1 MDEWLHIAHTM
12 EPENVQQAKQG
23 VSIKG
28 LLADDSCKQSK
39 ESAFKKKTKGA
50 YTAKKKIRLM
60 NVYLIQ
66 ISKQSKIS

>member
-28 LLADDSCKQSK
+28 LLEMILANKAK
-39 ESAFKKKTKGA
+39 KVHLKKKTKGA